1 MATVTTTTYDSTSSS
16 NAITIT
22 LASLATSAT
31 LVAGRESTVIDNT
44 TNLFID
50 AIVSGQITVGT
61 TPTTAKQIAVYVY
74 APLKVVTST
83 FTYPIATTTALTAA
97 DAAATFEI
105 DQLNQLRFAAAANVI
120 ATSDRAYSFAPFSVA
135 ALFGGIMPLKWGLY
149 IAHNTGVNLNATAGN
164 HWFHYTGIK
173 YTST

>member
-1 MATVTTTTYDSTSSS
+1 MATVLTTTYDSTSSS

-31 LVAGRESTVIDNT
+31 FVAGRESTVVDNT
-44 TNLFID
+44 SNNFID
-50 AIVSGQITVGT
+50 AIVSGQVTVGT
-61 TPTTAKQIAVYVY
+61 SPTTAKQIVVYVY
-74 APLKVVTST
+74 APLKVASGT
-83 FTYPIATTTALTAA
+83 FTYPLATTTALTAS

-135 ALFGGIMPLKWGLY
+135 ALFGGVLPLKWGLY
-149 IAHNTGVNLNATAGN
+149 VAHNTAVNLNATAGN